1 MDNSTIHD
9 IKKELS
15 SRSAKDLVDICVRLG
30 KFKKENKELLSYL
43 LFEADDENGYVQKV
57 KESITTEFEDLP
69 KPNLYL
75 TKKVLRKIIRGANK
89 HARYMA
95 SKASEAEI
103 LIHVCSM
110 IQSKKIPLQKS
121 QVLYNLY
128 AGLIKKINGIID
140 GLHEDLQYD
149 LRKSLENLA

>member
-1 MDNSTIHD
+1 MDNSIHD
-9 IKKELS
+9 IKKELIT
-15 SRSAKDLVDICVRLG
+15 RPPKELVEICVRLG

-43 LFEADDENGYVQKV
+43 LFEADDEAGYVSKV
-57 KESITTEFEDLP
+57 KESITIEFDDLP

-95 SKASEAEI
+95 SKSSEAEI
-103 LIHVCSM
+103 LIHVCAM
-110 IQSKKIPLQKS
+110 ITEKNIPLQKS

-128 AGLIKKINGIID
+128 AGLIKKINGIIE